1 MLKAAQ
7 NGLVLNALFYGQL
20 KQKPTKKLQL
30 VELDLSENSLNETF
44 MIGMFE
50 N

>member
-7 NGLVLNALFYGQL
+7 NGLVLNALFYG
-20 KQKPTKKLQL
+20 QKPTKKLQL